1 MRYAVLSRRSVVAG
15 ILSLLACNGELVMT
29 THGSCLA
36 NPQLLVVPGAMPVF
50 TWPES
55 CGFSSLQ
62 VVFVTSPSV
71 NTQVVW
77 SIAVPQQTRIGSS
90 IQYGT
95 APAGATVRQPPRALV
110 SGQLYRVSV
119 VHAIGS
125 GGMFVQSEAT
135 FRQ

>member
-1 MRYAVLSRRSVVAG
+1 MRYAVLTRRSVVAG
-15 ILSLLACNGELVMT
+15 VLSILACNGELVMT

-71 NTQVVW
+71 NAPVMW

-90 IQYGT
+90 IQYGST
-95 APAGATVRQPPRALV
+95 PAGATVRQSPRALV
-110 SGQLYRVSV
+110 PGGLYRVSV
-119 VHAIGS
+119 LHAIGRD
-125 GGMFVQSEAT
+125 GFYVQSEAT